1 MGGFRSMF
9 SKLLLAGLL
18 GAALAAP
25 NKPANDDKE
34 YKKMTPEAAASCD
47 PDYGWI
53 NGPDDSN
60 KCYMILRDT
69 EIANCG
75 VSSCYDYS
83 CSGGGGYYGYVNWY
97 EAQQCCVNNYG

>member
-1 MGGFRSMF
+1 MF

-18 GAALAAP
+18 GAALTAP
-25 NKPANDDKE
+25 NKPANDDKYLVPHDRKLSKSHLFRE

-60 KCYMILRDT
+60 KCYMILRYT
-69 EIANCG
+69 AAIKKPAFLTNLFIG
-75 VSSCYDYS
+75 TQRSPTV
-83 CSGGGGYYGYVNWY
+83 
-97 EAQQCCVNNYG
+97 A